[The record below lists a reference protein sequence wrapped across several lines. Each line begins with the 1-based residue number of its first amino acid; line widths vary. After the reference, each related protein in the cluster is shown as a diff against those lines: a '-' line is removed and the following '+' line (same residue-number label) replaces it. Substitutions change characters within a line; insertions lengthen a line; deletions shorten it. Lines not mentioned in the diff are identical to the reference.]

1 MLYDVKFKVKD
12 WYCDGVWGLFELG
25 IIGVMFVEIGFFVK
39 IFKFWCN

>member
-25 IIGVMFVEIGFFVK
+25 IIGVMFVEIVVFL
-39 IFKFWCN
+39 

>member
-25 IIGVMFVEIGFFVK
+25 IFLCLVGVIFVEIVVFL
-39 IFKFWCN
+39 